1 MMAEK
6 CKIDPKHLVDSY
18 GCFDCF
24 WEELTIQTLQEWAK
38 EDELHTKST
47 KDLKAQNSDNIQ

>member
-1 MMAEK
+1 MMVEK

-24 WEELTIQTLQEWAK
+24 WEELTEQTLQEWAK
-38 EDELHTKST
+38 EEDLHIKSD
-47 KDLKAQNSDNIQ
+47 KDLKVRKKDVVI

>member
-1 MMAEK
+1 MAEK

-24 WEELTIQTLQEWAK
+24 WEELTEQTLQEWAK
-38 EDELHTKST
+38 EDEDLRVKSD
-47 KDLKAQNSDNIQ
+47 KDLKARNRDKQ